1 VSTEVRTRRSR
12 STALLLAVAVVAA
25 GCSGA
30 EERPD
35 VALDRP
41 VASSTFDL
49 AAVHAE
55 VDAIAS
61 LAELPRVEVRITRAG
76 DAERSADGGATR
88 SDAGAGRE
96 AATPEVL
103 AAVAADDVSRA
114 RGLQGVSALP
124 ADVGM
129 LFLFPEPAG
138 LGGRPGFWMRDT
150 LVPLDIVFARIDEE
164 GRGRDAQ
171 GDGVAIVVGVA
182 SMVPCAAMP
191 CPVTHPGVDYDVAL
205 EVAAGWLDATGVGS
219 GDVVTWTS
227 ALRR

>member
-1 VSTEVRTRRSR
+1 VSTELSTVRSGFI
-12 STALLLAVAVVAA
+12 ALLLGVTFVAA

-41 VASSTFDL
+41 VASSTLDL

-55 VDAIAS
+55 LDAIAS
-61 LAELPRVEVRITRAG
+61 LAELPRVEVRVTVAG
-76 DAERSADGGATR
+76 DAERSSEGEASRGDT
-88 SDAGAGRE
+88 GAGRE

-138 LGGRPGFWMRDT
+138 PGGRPGFWMRDT
-150 LVPLDIVFARIDEE
+150 LVPLDIVFARTDEE

-171 GDGVAIVVGVA
+171 GDGVALVVGVA

-205 EVAAGWLDATGVGS
+205 EVAAGWLAATGVGP
-219 GDVVTWTS
+219 GDVVTWTP
-227 ALRR
+227 APR